1 MEGILRE
8 LAEAV
13 MRERDAEAVLL
24 HQRHQLL
31 QTAHNA
37 KRRSAGRPAT
47 SRIASIASA
56 VISWLKHDP
65 EPPTKQRHHRGHSE
79 QTANSARSGNIMHYL
94 FLLYRD
100 ESVQLPFDIVQEQ
113 GAFSDDA
120 REQGAYISGD
130 GLDAIATAMTVR
142 VRDDKV
148 LVTDGPFVESK
159 EVLGGFHILECD
171 DIDAAIEY
179 AAKNPTSKVGA
190 VEIRPI
196 MEF

>member
-1 MEGILRE
+1 
-8 LAEAV
+8 
-13 MRERDAEAVLL
+13 
-24 HQRHQLL
+24 
-31 QTAHNA
+31 
-37 KRRSAGRPAT
+37 
-47 SRIASIASA
+47 
-56 VISWLKHDP
+56 
-65 EPPTKQRHHRGHSE
+65 
-79 QTANSARSGNIMHYL
+79 
-94 FLLYRD
+94 YRD

-196 MEF
+196 MEL

>member
-1 MEGILRE
+1 
-8 LAEAV
+8 
-13 MRERDAEAVLL
+13 
-24 HQRHQLL
+24 
-31 QTAHNA
+31 
-37 KRRSAGRPAT
+37 
-47 SRIASIASA
+47 
-56 VISWLKHDP
+56 
-65 EPPTKQRHHRGHSE
+65 
-79 QTANSARSGNIMHYL
+79 MHYL

-130 GLDAIATAMTVR
+130 GLDAIDTAMTVR
-142 VRDDKV
+142 VRNDKV